1 MAVFKDKEGTREDE
15 ICPTAHQVKIS
26 PNVPRGALGYIETIV
41 IASMISKDVFIGF
54 KVYGKY
60 PDK

>member
-26 PNVPRGALGYIETIV
+26 PNVPRGALGYID

-54 KVYGKY
+54 KVYSKY